1 MTIKKNET
9 RGGKRQ
15 NAGRKKTLSKQQYK
29 KLISIGVNQDDFI
42 RINNIK
48 IENNFK
54 NYHQVISYLFDLI
67 KLY

>member
-1 MTIKKNET
+1 MEVKKIET

-29 KLISIGVNQDDFI
+29 KLISIGVNPDDFKK
-42 RINNIK
+42 INDIK
-48 IENNFK
+48 IEKKFK